1 MFIGGDLMIIDI
13 TKLKQSL
20 LTSIEVNED
29 VFVSKE
35 ELNKD
40 ILLKIFYENNLLNII
55 GIIL

>member
-1 MFIGGDLMIIDI
+1 MIIDI

-35 ELNKD
+35 ELNMLYNKFF
-40 ILLKIFYENNLLNII
+40 KIIYSDENKNQ
-55 GIIL
+55 